1 MVQSPQGDPSPVWK
15 SKWESS
21 VNWAGKLCHTS
32 DGFPELRG
40 RAAIS
45 PVLWSESWL
54 SQGLAFLVDLD
65 IIWKPATFEIWL
77 SFRIEHIRDKLGWF
91 TLLQFKF
98 QLVVKIKC
106 VKLAYTWSLIL
117 VTSLSCLSL
126 TRVKKKKTTQTPNTN
141 KKTPTTNNN
150 KNLNS
155 FSKNTQFLR
164 HLTFQT
170 YRYAGCIKVLLGS
183 RREIFSLY

>member
-1 MVQSPQGDPSPVWK
+1 MVQSPQGDPSPIWK

-21 VNWAGKLCHTS
+21 VNWAGKLCHTC
-32 DGFPELRG
+32 DGFPELR
-40 RAAIS
+40 APPVSAVS

-54 SQGLAFLVDLD
+54 SQALAFLVDLY
-65 IIWKPATFEIWL
+65 IIWKPAAFEIWL

-106 VKLAYTWSLIL
+106 VKLACTWSLIL

-126 TRVKKKKTTQTPNTN
+126 IRVKKNNPNPKHKQKKP
-141 KKTPTTNNN
+141 NN
-150 KNLNS
+150 KQQQQQKLEQLFWEPTIVETS
-155 FSKNTQFLR
+155 YISDLQICRLYK
-164 HLTFQT
+164 
-170 YRYAGCIKVLLGS
+170 
-183 RREIFSLY
+183 SLVR